1 MRVFNLQTKA
11 IANGKPRMPI
21 SDGFGTH
28 ETVEILEFA
37 FAHNII
43 LSRLLSHTSHKLQPC
58 DVSVFAHL
66 KTAYCNQVERLNRGG
81 VDTIGKEHFTYL
93 Y

>member
-1 MRVFNLQTKA
+1 MTFKISLEWLTRVFNPQTKA
-11 IANGKPRMPI
+11 IANGKLRMLI

-43 LSRLLSHTSHKLQPC
+43 LCQLPSHTSHK
-58 DVSVFAHL
+58 V
-66 KTAYCNQVERLNRGG
+66 
-81 VDTIGKEHFTYL
+81 
-93 Y
+93 